1 MAGDDTYD
9 GAQLLAE
16 LTEDEGKRVHGY
28 VDTRGNITVGIGRN
42 LTGSCLSDDE
52 IMLLYDNDVAAA
64 AGALDFSAPW
74 WRSLPA
80 NAQRVMVNL
89 CFNMGWATLSGFH
102 LFLHAMQTGDW
113 AGAAAQLKNSAW
125 WAEVGERGP
134 RMVARLLGTSTQS
147 SGPTI
152 AVEKPS
158 TEGQKSVTGTQDSAT

>member
-1 MAGDDTYD
+1 MAGDDTFG
-9 GAQLLAE
+9 GAELLAE
-16 LTEDEGKRVHGY
+16 LTQDEGREPHGY

-64 AGALDFSAPW
+64 TSALDFSAPW
-74 WRSLPA
+74 WRTLPA

-89 CFNMGWATLSGFH
+89 TFNMGWAKLAGFH
-102 LFLHAMQTGDW
+102 LFLHAIQAGDW
-113 AGAAAQLKNSAW
+113 ADAAVQLKNSAW

-134 RMVARLLGTSTQS
+134 RMVQRLLGTSTQS
-147 SGPTI
+147 SVQTI